1 MNRLKLNEE
10 ENKRQKEE
18 CFMLKNELKIK
29 ERKIS
34 DLIIENRHLKDAE
47 ALL

>member
-10 ENKRQKEE
+10 ENQRQKEE
-18 CFMLKNELKIK
+18 CLMLKNELKIN

-34 DLIIENRHLKDAE
+34 DLTIENRHLKDVE

>member
-1 MNRLKLNEE
+1 
-10 ENKRQKEE
+10 
-18 CFMLKNELKIK
+18 MLKNELKIN

-34 DLIIENRHLKDAE
+34 DLTIENRHLKDVE